1 MLQKEQ
7 LFGKEVF
14 LCGCLTLLKRKI
26 ILPFMK
32 AIISLGIFALRMTGT
47 SQRAQVLS
55 NKERCH
61 FTEDLFT
68 Y

>member
-7 LFGKEVF
+7 LFGKE
-14 LCGCLTLLKRKI
+14 CLTLLKRNI